1 ARSSTTLPP
10 ELPAR
15 DIMVDQFQGLDPVA
29 FRSALAQFPSGVTI
43 MTTRSEAGT
52 LHGFTAS
59 SFAALSLDPPLILA
73 CLDRGA
79 DCFPVFMA
87 AKHFVV
93 NIVTDA
99 HADLALKFATK
110 GENKFAD
117 GNFELDEAGNPLLP
131 DAAAVI
137 SCELEQA
144 VPGGDHVILI
154 GRVRDARTGAGKPV
168 TWHRGGFLPLGER
181 AA

>member
-1 ARSSTTLPP
+1 MA
-10 ELPAR
+10 
-15 DIMVDQFQGLDPVA
+15 DQLQGLDPAA

-43 MTTRSEAGT
+43 VTTRSDAGT

-59 SFAALSLDPPLILA
+59 SFAALSLDPPLVLV

-87 AKHFVV
+87 AKQFVV

-99 HADLALKFATK
+99 QSELAIKFATK
-110 GENKFAD
+110 GENKFAY
-117 GNFELDEAGNPLLP
+117 GNFEVDEAGHPLLP

-137 SCELEQA
+137 RCELEQA
-144 VPGGDHVILI
+144 LPGGDHVILI
-154 GRVRDARTGAGKPV
+154 GRVHDARTGSGKPV
-168 TWHRGGFLPLGER
+168 TWYRGDFLPLGES

>member
-1 ARSSTTLPP
+1 
-10 ELPAR
+10 
-15 DIMVDQFQGLDPVA
+15 MVDQFQGLDPAA

-43 MTTRSEAGT
+43 VTTRSDEGT

-59 SFAALSLDPPLILA
+59 SFASLSLDPPLVLV
-73 CLDRGA
+73 CLDRRA

-99 HADLALKFATK
+99 HAELAIKFATK
-110 GENKFAD
+110 GENKFAY
-117 GNFELDEAGNPLLP
+117 GSFEFDEAGHPLLS

-137 SCELEQA
+137 RCELEQA

-154 GRVRDARTGAGKPV
+154 GRVHDARTGSSKPV
-168 TWHRGGFLPLGER
+168 TWYRGGFLPLGES